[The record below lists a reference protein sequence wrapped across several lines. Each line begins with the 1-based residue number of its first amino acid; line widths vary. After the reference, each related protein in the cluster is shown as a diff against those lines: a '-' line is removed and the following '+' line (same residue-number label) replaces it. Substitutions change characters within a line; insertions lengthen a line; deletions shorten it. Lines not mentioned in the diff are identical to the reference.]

1 MTQNTA
7 MLVYELSKAKSK
19 IQNPTKN
26 ATADHGRY
34 KTKYATLEQVMTAVT
49 DTLLEHGIVWQQIA
63 HDCEAGAKIE
73 TVLMGHGSEIYCGP
87 VFVPAERVT
96 PHAFGSAMT
105 YARRYSLALACGV
118 GSDEDNDALIV
129 QEEYTSK
136 PQSDHANKKPTE
148 AYHIYITD
156 TSSKVVQSVDEFLNG
171 YRAATKDENGNFLN
185 SDLLTDLA
193 NRNYAGLKRALE
205 ETRNDPSIS
214 GVKKT
219 RRIKFLEEHLGY
231 ADTAQE

>member
-49 DTLLEHGIVWQQIA
+49 ATLLEHGIVWQQIA
-63 HDCEAGAKIE
+63 HDCESGAKVE
-73 TVLMGHGSEIYCGP
+73 TVLMGHGSEIHCGP

-136 PQSDHANKKPTE
+136 PQSDHANNKPPE
-148 AYHIYITD
+148 AYHIYITP
-156 TSSKVVQSVDEFLNG
+156 TTSKVVQSVQDFCYA
-171 YRAATKDENGNFLN
+171 YRAATKDENKNFLN
-185 SDLLTDLA
+185 TDLLTDLA
-193 NRNYAGLKRALE
+193 NRNYSGLKRALE
-205 ETRNDPSIS
+205 ETRADSSIA
-214 GVKKT
+214 GVKQA

>member
-1 MTQNTA
+1 MTQNKM

-26 ATADHGRY
+26 AEADHGRY

-63 HDCEAGAKIE
+63 HDCEAGAKVE
-73 TVLMGHGSEIYCGP
+73 TVLMGHGSEIHCGP

-129 QEEYTSK
+129 QEEYTAKPKDMSK
-136 PQSDHANKKPTE
+136 QYSLVMDDDSKRLIIGTAEYCEALRGHLKGKSEGEANKICKANKSDIIVAKLDTEADTSLTDRRKQNRLDFINTWVTHAN
-148 AYHIYITD
+148 A
-156 TSSKVVQSVDEFLNG
+156 S
-171 YRAATKDENGNFLN
+171 
-185 SDLLTDLA
+185 
-193 NRNYAGLKRALE
+193 
-205 ETRNDPSIS
+205 
-214 GVKKT
+214 
-219 RRIKFLEEHLGY
+219 
-231 ADTAQE
+231 

>member
-1 MTQNTA
+1 MTQNNM

-26 ATADHGRY
+26 AEADHGRY

-63 HDCEAGAKIE
+63 NDCEAGAKVE
-73 TVLMGHGSEIYCGP
+73 TVLMGHGSEIHCGP

-136 PQSDHANKKPTE
+136 PEPKDMSKQYSLVIDDDSKRLVIGTKEYLEALRGHLKNKKDDEVKVICKANKSDIIVAKLDTE
-148 AYHIYITD
+148 SDKTISD
-156 TSSKVVQSVDEFLNG
+156 TIRQNRLKFLNTWVD
-171 YRAATKDENGNFLN
+171 Y
-185 SDLLTDLA
+185 A
-193 NRNYAGLKRALE
+193 NA
-205 ETRNDPSIS
+205 S
-214 GVKKT
+214 
-219 RRIKFLEEHLGY
+219 
-231 ADTAQE
+231 

>member
-49 DTLLEHGIVWQQIA
+49 ATLLEHGIVWQQIA
-63 HDCEAGAKIE
+63 HDCESGAKVE
-73 TVLMGHGSEIYCGP
+73 TVLMGHGSEIHCGP

-136 PQSDHANKKPTE
+136 PQSDHANNKPPE

-156 TSSKVVQSVDEFLNG
+156 TSSKVVQSVQDFCYA
-171 YRAATKDENGNFLN
+171 YRAATKDENKNFLN
-185 SDLLTDLA
+185 TDLLTDLA
-193 NRNYAGLKRALE
+193 NRNYSGLKRALE
-205 ETRNDPSIS
+205 ETRADSSIA
-214 GVKKT
+214 GVKQT